1 MYEAISVWAKILFRI
16 SLPDST
22 CGLAVTGMSDTLMQ
36 EIVFSYFL
44 SGLKL
49 QLRHKTAGVV
59 CAVQSINS
67 CGNAVARSSNKIMYK
82 PTNVTPSHQTWQ
94 APHRRHAQGTFLT
107 PLLPLLTRNTDSR

>member
-1 MYEAISVWAKILFRI
+1 
-16 SLPDST
+16 
-22 CGLAVTGMSDTLMQ
+22 MQ

-44 SGLKL
+44 SGLNL

-82 PTNVTPSHQTWQ
+82 PTECDTKPPNLAST
-94 APHRRHAQGTFLT
+94 AP
-107 PLLPLLTRNTDSR
+107 